1 MPLSD
6 RAPAPEPRSAGVHRV
21 SVRRRAPED
30 QAELL
35 LPDGSSAAV
44 VDDALEVRDPIG
56 RVLVR
61 YSNGTAEIAAP
72 QGDLVLAAPRGR
84 VVLRSGT
91 DIELEAAG
99 DLRQRAGAAVSV
111 TAPRVSVDASEA
123 SAVVKGPLSVL
134 AQRIATSAEVL
145 SQSAERFELDATR
158 LVEKTRN
165 AFRDTA
171 ELAQTRVGRAR
182 TIVGDVYALFSRR
195 TTMVSNED
203 TSIDGSKILLG

>member
-1 MPLSD
+1 MTMAVADLF
-6 RAPAPEPRSAGVHRV
+6 
-21 SVRRRAPED
+21 
-30 QAELL
+30 
-35 LPDGSSAAV
+35 LPDGSSASV
-44 VDDALEVRDPIG
+44 VGDALEVRDPIG

-61 YSNGTAEIAAP
+61 YANGSAEIAVP
-72 QGDLVLAAPRGR
+72 QGDLVLSAPRGR
-84 VVLRSGT
+84 VVLRSG
-91 DIELEAAG
+91 EEV
-99 DLRQRAGAAVSV
+99 AVE
-111 TAPRVSVDASEA
+111 APRVSVETDEA
-123 SAVVKGPLSVL
+123 NAIVRGPVSLL

-145 SQSAERFELDATR
+145 SQSAERFEVTATR
-158 LVEKTRN
+158 LVEKTRE